1 MTGLTPALD
10 AALAAPAPL
19 VFGAVEIALPGYD
32 LRLLDGAGSVTFGGK
47 TFRGRDPIYGVL
59 AAIEDIGDGVSDEA
73 PAVGLTLLPASDA
86 AAADLAAPT
95 MQGSPVAIWLGAVD
109 RTTGAVIPEP
119 YLLFLGELDVP
130 TLKSGRNSRSLE
142 YEMVSV
148 AERFFDDDEGAR
160 LADGFH
166 KSVWPG
172 ENGFAFVT
180 GVTETVYWGMDA
192 PPSPIVAGGGL
203 GAAGP
208 GRADRNLRI
217 L

>member
-1 MTGLTPALD
+1 MTGLTPAMD
-10 AALAAPAPL
+10 TALVAPSPL

-32 LRLLDGAGSVTFGGK
+32 LRLLDGAGSVTFDGR

-59 AAIEDIGDGVSDEA
+59 AAIEDIGDGVGDEA

-95 MQGSPVAIWLGAVD
+95 MQGSPVAIYVGALD

-130 TLKSGRNSRSLE
+130 TLRSGPNRRSLD
-142 YEMVSV
+142 YEVVSV

-166 KSVWPG
+166 RSVWPG
-172 ENGFAFVT
+172 EHGFAFVT

-192 PPSPIVAGGGL
+192 PPSPIVAGGGMSV
-203 GAAGP
+203 AGSI
-208 GRADRNLRI
+208 RFDRGLR
-217 L
+217 LV